1 MNDTAYVAVANSQII
16 AAFDISNPA
25 SPGEFWPLHCGKSWN
40 HGITATGGYLY
51 VASDYKGLMVINTAD
66 TENWK
71 YLDAIARSFNL
82 HVSGGYAYVGSY
94 INQLGI
100 VDISDPAN
108 PGQEVRGALS
118 CQCDTEYDVAWDAYV
133 DDGYAFVANDHSGLA
148 VLDVSDPLSPQAPVM
163 FNNGNI
169 AINRVVARDGFAYT
183 TWYDNFDNY
192 DYHDN
197 YNNQNKQKDYYNG
210 DLVVVDARDP
220 LVLTEAARVD
230 LENAMSIALEDNFAY
245 VGEGHEDELN
255 GALSIVDVADPENP
269 VIRSTI
275 SLAGASWA
283 IKPVE
288 HTLFI
293 AARSAGLL
301 IVDATDP
308 DNPQQIGQ

>member
-1 MNDTAYVAVANSQII
+1 MCS
-16 AAFDISNPA
+16 
-25 SPGEFWPLHCGKSWN
+25 
-40 HGITATGGYLY
+40 
-51 VASDYKGLMVINTAD
+51 SDL
-66 TENWK
+66 
-71 YLDAIARSFNL
+71 
-82 HVSGGYAYVGSY
+82 
-94 INQLGI
+94 
-100 VDISDPAN
+100 
-108 PGQEVRGALS
+108 
-118 CQCDTEYDVAWDAYV
+118 
-133 DDGYAFVANDHSGLA
+133 
-148 VLDVSDPLSPQAPVM
+148 
-163 FNNGNI
+163 
-169 AINRVVARDGFAYT
+169 ARDGFAYT

-308 DNPQQIGQ
+308 DNPQQIGQLELGDLANGIEVWGALALIATNMRGLVIVDISDPENPLELGSVNTAGKAQDIQAEGSYLFMTDETNGLEIFKLPSVSLSILR